1 MNDRAAFEQMRQR
14 ERHILA
20 AMDNRNRIK
29 RLEWLLKGHTQLD
42 QQTREFFLD
51 MLAHERKQAKGETMP

>member
-29 RLEWLLKGHTQLD
+29 RLEWLLKGQLD
-42 QQTREFFLD
+42 QQTREFFFD